1 MADLYRN
8 IGAPIRRNGKTVAGR
23 GDTFEPTADELVRLA
38 YKLKRVGE
46 PVRQRKPQ
54 PAKQESAGVE
64 VMAPA
69 VPAAAVPDPATASVD
84 DYHTGAGWYTL
95 PGGERVRGRAAA
107 LEALGLTDADQD

>member
-8 IGAPIRRNGKTVAGR
+8 IGAPIRRDGVTVAHR
-23 GDTFEPTADELVRLA
+23 GDVFEPTETELVRLA
-38 YKLKRVGE
+38 YKLHKVEAPARVRSAAATQ
-46 PVRQRKPQ
+46 V
-54 PAKQESAGVE
+54 SAGVE
-64 VMAPA
+64 VVAPA
-69 VPAAAVPDPATASVD
+69 APAAAEPDPATASVD